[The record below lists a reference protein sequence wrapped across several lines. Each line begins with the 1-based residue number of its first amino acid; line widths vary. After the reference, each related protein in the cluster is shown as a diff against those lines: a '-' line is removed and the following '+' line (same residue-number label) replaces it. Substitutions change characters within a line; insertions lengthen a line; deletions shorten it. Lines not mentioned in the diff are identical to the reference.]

1 MLNSISLPSV
11 RAYPRAWP
19 WWLLAFAVLML
30 DQVTKHWAE
39 AELIYNHPRTITSFF
54 NFTLR
59 YNPGAAFS
67 FLADQGGWQR
77 WFFGL
82 LAALVSMGIV
92 VWIARI
98 AALPRQRMETLA
110 LTLILGGALGNL
122 YDRVMLGH
130 VVDFIVV
137 HYQQHAWPAFN
148 IADAAICIGA
158 GLLVLDMIINP
169 KPQEKSKP

>member
-1 MLNSISLPSV
+1 MLNNLTLPSV
-11 RAYPRAWP
+11 RAYPQAWP

-39 AELIYNHPRTITSFF
+39 AALTYNEPWTITSFF

-77 WFFGL
+77 WFFGI
-82 LAALVSMGIV
+82 LAALISMGLV
-92 VWIARI
+92 VWITRI
-98 AALPRQRMETLA
+98 ASEPNKRMETLA

-122 YDRVMLGH
+122 YDRVILGH

-148 IADAAICIGA
+148 IADAAICVGA
-158 GLLVLDMIINP
+158 GLLILDMVINP
-169 KPQEKSKP
+169 KPQERSQP